1 MSLAPSAT
9 GPDVDVPALLVRTGR
24 PAWDYGA
31 LATVRTLGRWG
42 IPVLVMA
49 EPSERELLRS
59 KYIAGR
65 VAVPLSPEAP
75 PERSVGVLN
84 AVAETFGGPCVV
96 IAGDDES
103 AVLLAEHRTDIDP
116 RLLTFDVAADL
127 PRRLSDKASLAGVA
141 SAVGVEYPRHIV
153 STSTQDIRR
162 FVDDV
167 GLPVIAKSPEPY
179 ARLADSAVPFTRLI
193 RTGTELA
200 DIERVAA
207 QGHRVFLQEF
217 LARDGVQFWYT
228 AGVATRAGE
237 EPVVWTGRKVA
248 AHPAETGVGVVN
260 VALPQKQIAARMAN
274 ACAQIGYVGP
284 FDADWVLDPSNGAL
298 HLIDFNPRRG
308 AQFRLFTTTSGLDGV
323 RACHLHLTGRHID
336 WGEQVFGRVQLV
348 ENLSL
353 AQGGRGRPRRY
364 LRDPVAVER
373 SWWAAD
379 DISPALA
386 MAGQMLGSAGRK
398 ILGTAKGRG

>member
-1 MSLAPSAT
+1 M
-9 GPDVDVPALLVRTGR
+9 
-24 PAWDYGA
+24 
-31 LATVRTLGRWG
+31 
-42 IPVLVMA
+42 
-49 EPSERELLRS
+49 
-59 KYIAGR
+59 
-65 VAVPLSPEAP
+65 
-75 PERSVGVLN
+75 
-84 AVAETFGGPCVV
+84 
-96 IAGDDES
+96 
-103 AVLLAEHRTDIDP
+103 
-116 RLLTFDVAADL
+116 
-127 PRRLSDKASLAGVA
+127 
-141 SAVGVEYPRHIV
+141 
-153 STSTQDIRR
+153 
-162 FVDDV
+162 
-167 GLPVIAKSPEPY
+167 
-179 ARLADSAVPFTRLI
+179 PFTRLI

-228 AGVATRAGE
+228 AGVATHVGE

-284 FDADWVLDPSNGAL
+284 FDADWVVDPSSGAL

-323 RACHLHLTGRHID
+323 RACHLHLTGRRID
-336 WGEQVFGRVQLV
+336 WGEQVFGRLQVV
-348 ENLSL
+348 ENLAL
-353 AQGGRGRPRRY
+353 AQGRRGRPGRY
-364 LRDPVAVER
+364 LREPATVER

-379 DISPALA
+379 DMSPAVS
-386 MAGQMLGSAGRK
+386 MAGQMLRSAGRR